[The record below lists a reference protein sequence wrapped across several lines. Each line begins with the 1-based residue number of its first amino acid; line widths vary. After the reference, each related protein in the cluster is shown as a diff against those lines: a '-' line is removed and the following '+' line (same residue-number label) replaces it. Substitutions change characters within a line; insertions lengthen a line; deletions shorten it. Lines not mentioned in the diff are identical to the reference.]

1 METSPQPPQLN
12 QPLQGLPKPG
22 ARDSKRLAVALLLS
36 VCVIG
41 GVVLANSAFARKR
54 RYIDL
59 ECPGT
64 PPPPT
69 KVEIVREAWAL
80 FLKGHRVE
88 ARDKLKQLN
97 DEPQTEELKKRVGGP
112 FNSTYQ

>member
-1 METSPQPPQLN
+1 METSPQPPRLN
-12 QPLQGLPKPG
+12 QPLQGLPKPE
-22 ARDSKRLAVALLLS
+22 ARRRKWLAVGVLLS
-36 VCVIG
+36 VFVIG
-41 GVVLANSAFARKR
+41 GVVLANTTFPRKR

-69 KVEIVREAWAL
+69 KVEIVQEAWAL

-97 DEPQTEELKKRVGGP
+97 DEPRTEELKKRVGVP

>member
-1 METSPQPPQLN
+1 
-12 QPLQGLPKPG
+12 
-22 ARDSKRLAVALLLS
+22 
-36 VCVIG
+36 
-41 GVVLANSAFARKR
+41 VLANSAFPRKR

-69 KVEIVREAWAL
+69 KVESVREAWAL

-97 DEPQTEELKKRVGGP
+97 EEPQTEELKKRVGDSISP
-112 FNSTYQ
+112 NYQ